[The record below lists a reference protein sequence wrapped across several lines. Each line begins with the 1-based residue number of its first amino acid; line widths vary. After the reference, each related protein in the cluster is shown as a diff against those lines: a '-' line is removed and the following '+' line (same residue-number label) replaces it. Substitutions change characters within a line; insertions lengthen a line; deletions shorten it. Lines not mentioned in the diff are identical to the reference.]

1 MEMENQL
8 GDQHSEIPRRGTTFF
23 KTCGLNSLSG
33 IGILSMPY
41 AVSQGGWLSLVL
53 LFLVAILC
61 WYTGMLLH
69 RCMDVRPLIKSYPD
83 IGEEAFGYKG
93 RAIVSIFM
101 YLKLYLVA
109 TEFLILEGDNMEKLF
124 PNMSF
129 KVCGLRIAGKQGF
142 LLLTALV
149 ILPTTWLRSL
159 GVLAYVSV
167 GGVLASVILVGCV
180 MWVGA
185 FDGAD
190 FHERGK
196 ILKLEG
202 LTASVSF
209 FTFCYFGHAVFPTLR
224 SSMKDTRQFPKIN
237 KATQRFGF
245 ELMIIMGIL
254 LIGPFIAVVGT
265 YKSVRQIV
273 NHLQKPSSA

>member
-1 MEMENQL
+1 
-8 GDQHSEIPRRGTTFF
+8 
-23 KTCGLNSLSG
+23 
-33 IGILSMPY
+33 MPY
-41 AVSQGGWLSLVL
+41 AVSKGGWLSLVL

-69 RCMDVRPLIKSYPD
+69 KCMDGRPLIKSYPD

-101 YLKLYLVA
+101 YLELYLVA
-109 TEFLILEGDNMEKLF
+109 TGFLILEGDNLEKLF

-142 LLLTALV
+142 VLLTALV

-159 GVLAYVSV
+159 GVLAYVSI

-185 FDGAD
+185 FDGMG
-190 FHERGK
+190 FRERGE
-196 ILKLEG
+196 LVNLGG
-202 LTASVSF
+202 LTTSVSL
-209 FTFCYFGHAVFPTLR
+209 FTFCYCGHAVFPTIR
-224 SSMKDTRQFPKIN
+224 SSMKDTRQFPKVPN
-237 KATQRFGF
+237 FLTR
-245 ELMIIMGIL
+245 L
-254 LIGPFIAVVGT
+254 T
-265 YKSVRQIV
+265 
-273 NHLQKPSSA
+273 PSSKKLKEDR